1 MAALRAALLVIESGI
16 WFFMKRFGGAR
27 WRCWGDGDGD
37 GVGDFAV
44 VDSSVL
50 GF

>member
-27 WRCWGDGDGD
+27 WRCCGDGG
-37 GVGDFAV
+37 GDFSV